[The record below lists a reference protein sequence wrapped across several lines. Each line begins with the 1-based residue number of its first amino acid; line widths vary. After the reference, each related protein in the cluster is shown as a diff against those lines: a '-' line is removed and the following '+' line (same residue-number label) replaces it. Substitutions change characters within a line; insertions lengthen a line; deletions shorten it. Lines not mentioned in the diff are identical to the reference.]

1 MDTKLASILIEYLKG
16 EISYEEASRIIEKN
30 IKKAIEEEIKER
42 FNEINT
48 SN

>member
-1 MDTKLASILIEYLKG
+1 MDKKIASILIEYLKG
-16 EISYEEASRIIEKN
+16 EISYEEAYRKKKKN
-30 IKKAIEEEIKER
+30 IKKVIEEEIKER

>member
-1 MDTKLASILIEYLKG
+1 MDEKLASILIEYLKE
-16 EISYEEASRIIEKN
+16 EISYEEASRIVNKY